1 MTPVPLSQQPRGG
14 LGAGVR
20 TEPYPNV
27 VLPVVSLLEFLR
39 RVGKPLQ
46 NKWERRNEPRE
57 SKRSQASPTAAQDRG
72 CHPNSQ
78 HLCLGSCST
87 LPSLCCT
94 ARLRRRHCASTWEGV
109 PEQGAV
115 FPACPC
121 LSCKPG
127 SPEELLPLELDRAEP
142 LQPGSCQHPT
152 GAGHGQGLN
161 PGLCTDSPQ
170 LCAEQGRLFKNAS
183 ELPQN
188 APEVHRAAHPD

>member
-87 LPSLCCT
+87 LPPLCCT
-94 ARLRRRHCASTWEGV
+94 GKAQEETLCQHLGGCSRTGSSV
-109 PEQGAV
+109 
-115 FPACPC
+115 
-121 LSCKPG
+121 SC
-127 SPEELLPLELDRAEP
+127 LPLP
-142 LQPGSCQHPT
+142 FLQARISRGIAAT
-152 GAGHGQGLN
+152 GTRQG
-161 PGLCTDSPQ
+161 
-170 LCAEQGRLFKNAS
+170 
-183 ELPQN
+183 
-188 APEVHRAAHPD
+188 